1 MREQLT
7 KARVEALAREMD
19 AEMAADEVVSKID
32 AIAALRPVIDRK
44 RQAGVSLPTICQW
57 LSSKGLVI
65 SPGLLSQYLR
75 KLAPSSDTAATQAFS
90 VSAAQK
96 RGEGKSKPTFVPKT
110 LPGDL

>member
-7 KARVEALAREMD
+7 KARVEALAREME
-19 AEMAADEVVSKID
+19 AEMEAGEIISKID

-44 RQAGVSLPTICQW
+44 RKAGVSLPTICQW
-57 LSSKGLVI
+57 LSNKGLEI

-75 KLAPSSDTAATQAFS
+75 KLAPGTAATQVFS
-90 VSAAQK
+90 ASAVQK
-96 RGEGKSKPTFVPKT
+96 RGEGKQKQNFVPKT